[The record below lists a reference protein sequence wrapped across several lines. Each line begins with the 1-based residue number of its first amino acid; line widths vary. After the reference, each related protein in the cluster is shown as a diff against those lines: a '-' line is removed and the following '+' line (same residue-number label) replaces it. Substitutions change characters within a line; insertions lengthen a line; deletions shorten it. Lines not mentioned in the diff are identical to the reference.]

1 MTGRRSLAALI
12 GQHCAPFRRS
22 QRTTLTAQVF
32 GLLMGRRRGLA
43 SIARR
48 MAGPVSMRHKIKRVG
63 RFADSAG
70 MSVSRATVCLV
81 ECVLSLCCRR
91 PVVALDWTALAHAPV
106 MLVAAADLVP
116 PAVPLAGAHAC

>member
-43 SIARR
+43 
-48 MAGPVSMRHKIKRVG
+48 P
-63 RFADSAG
+63 
-70 MSVSRATVCLV
+70 
-81 ECVLSLCCRR
+81 RR
-91 PVVALDWTALAHAPV
+91 PRAARPGGGAPFRSELGV
-106 MLVAAADLVP
+106 GSTFTVSL
-116 PAVPLAGAHAC
+116 PLEG